1 MKIIH
6 VLLFF
11 TFSAFLFAQEV
22 KTIKAKQEKD
32 ITYFVLLN
40 HKPEHKPDGKHIF
53 LKGCN
58 WYCEGSVKSIQ
69 ASSELKKTDGIDYGP
84 KNAHDFDKNTAWVE
98 GKTDY
103 GIGESIEYNFDFTE
117 KKKYAGELGITRI
130 LLANGYKKNK
140 KTWKNNSR
148 VKQLSLSPNGEHIA
162 MLNILDAYEIQ
173 TIELGE
179 IKFPANKETK
189 LKFQITQVYKGDKYK
204 NTAISLLMFEG
215 IGGHEKTIVNPQK
228 NLESKP
234 SKS

>member
-84 KNAHDFDKNTAWVE
+84 KNAHDFDKNTAWIE

-103 GIGESIEYNFDFTE
+103 GI
-117 KKKYAGELGITRI
+117 
-130 LLANGYKKNK
+130 
-140 KTWKNNSR
+140 
-148 VKQLSLSPNGEHIA
+148 
-162 MLNILDAYEIQ
+162 
-173 TIELGE
+173 GE

-234 SKS
+234 NKS